1 MRTSEAINEI
11 AAALAAAQ
19 ATYPAV
25 GKDKTG
31 AVRGRTKEGK
41 EYQYEYDYADLAS
54 VLEVIRPCL
63 AKQGIAV
70 VQSASADSAQ
80 VAVVTRLVHSSGQWF
95 EASLIVEADGTA
107 PQKLGSA
114 ITYARR
120 YGFLALA
127 GVAPREEDDD
137 GAAADHTRKPPP
149 SPPRQRTPEP
159 VKVPEPALLERKI
172 RILEWFERRYKP
184 EHMLSALER
193 VAGRPFPP
201 GEEPPKLT
209 VKELEALE
217 KHKEAEE
224 LGGEDERQAG
234 QGK

>member
-25 GKDKTG
+25 GKDKTAKAG
-31 AVRGRTKEGK
+31 S
-41 EYQYEYDYADLAS
+41 YSYDYADLAS

-137 GAAADHTRKPPP
+137 GAAADHTRTPPP
-149 SPPRQRTPEP
+149 SPPRQRAP
-159 VKVPEPALLERKI
+159 VSAAAAVVPPAALLERKI

-234 QGK
+234 HGR